1 MDGLH
6 GKTLM
11 SRVLEGIRV
20 LDFGRYI
27 AGPYCGTLL
36 GDMGAEVIRI
46 EKIDGSE
53 DRFLSPLTEKGDGAL
68 FMQLARNKL
77 GLTLNPMKPQ
87 GREIVRK
94 LVATADVVI
103 ANLPPDTL
111 LAMGLDYDSLKAIKP
126 NIILTMIS
134 AFGRGG
140 PYSNRVGFDGLG
152 QAMSGAMYMSG
163 TPDQPV
169 RAYPPFIDFGTASL
183 AAFGTMTA
191 LFQRQKTG
199 KGQIV
204 EGSLFNTA
212 LTMMNGT
219 AIEQSV
225 IKRDRV
231 ATLNR
236 SQTSAPADTFRTKD
250 GWVLVQ
256 SVGGPLFKRWADLMG
271 ETHWLDD
278 PRFKDDISRGDNG
291 ELISE
296 RLAQWCAERNTEEVL
311 QAMEEARLPAGPVLS
326 PQEVLDDPHIA
337 AKGLFQ
343 SIEYPGLDSP
353 APLMSTPVE
362 LSEDIAR
369 PHWVNTPTKSWPS
382 WGIQSLRSLSSGKI
396 ESCNRLERCMIPIMY
411 ILELELIRRQC
422 KDNYAA
428 VPNRFTRPS
437 KEARCIA

>member
-1 MDGLH
+1 M
-6 GKTLM
+6 TQ
-11 SRVLEGIRV
+11 VLKGIRV

-53 DRFLSPLTEKGDGAL
+53 DRFLSPISDMGDGGL
-68 FMQLARNKL
+68 FMQLARNKKC
-77 GLTLNPMKPQ
+77 LTLNPMKPE
-87 GREIVRK
+87 GREIVKK
-94 LVATADVVI
+94 LVKTADVVI

-111 LAMGLDYDSLKAIKP
+111 AAMGLDYESLKAIKP
-126 NIILTMIS
+126 DIILTTVS

-140 PYSNRVGFDGLG
+140 PYANRVGFDGLG

-169 RAYPPFIDFGTASL
+169 KAYPPYIDFGTASL
-183 AAFGTMTA
+183 SAFGTMAA
-191 LFQRQKTG
+191 LFERQKTG
-199 KGQIV
+199 KGQMV

-219 AIEQSV
+219 AIEQNA
-225 IKRDRV
+225 IQRNRV

-236 SQTSAPADTFRTKD
+236 SQTSGPADTFKTKD

-256 SVGGPLFKRWADLMG
+256 SVGGPLFKRWSDLMG
-271 ETHWLDD
+271 EDHWLTD

-296 RLAQWCAERNTEEVL
+296 RTAVWCAERTSKEVL
-311 QAMEEARLPAGPVLS
+311 AEMEAARLPAGPVLS
-326 PQEVLDDPHIA
+326 PQEVLDDPHVA

-343 SIEYPGLDSP
+343 LVEYPGLERP
-353 APLMSTPVE
+353 APLMKTPVE
-362 LSEDIAR
+362 LSE
-369 PHWVNTPTKSWPS
+369 TP
-382 WGIQSLRSLSSGKI
+382 G
-396 ESCNRLERCMIPIMY
+396 E
-411 ILELELIRRQC
+411 IR
-422 KDNYAA
+422 
-428 VPNRFTRPS
+428 TRPPTLGEHTDEIMQELGYS
-437 KEARCIA
+437 ETEIAQLREKRVV

>member
-1 MDGLH
+1 M
-6 GKTLM
+6 TQ
-11 SRVLEGIRV
+11 VLKGIRV

-53 DRFLSPLTEKGDGAL
+53 DRFLSPISDKGDGSL
-68 FMQLARNKL
+68 FMQLARNKKC
-77 GLTLNPMKPQ
+77 LTLNPMKPE
-87 GREIVRK
+87 GREIVKK
-94 LVATADVVI
+94 LVKTADVVI

-111 LAMGLDYDSLKAIKP
+111 AAMGLDYESLKATKP
-126 NIILTMIS
+126 DIILTTVS

-140 PYSNRVGFDGLG
+140 PYANRVGFDGLG

-169 RAYPPFIDFGTASL
+169 KAYPPYIDFGTASL
-183 AAFGTMTA
+183 SAFGTMAA
-191 LFQRQKTG
+191 LFERQKTG
-199 KGQIV
+199 KGQMV

-219 AIEQSV
+219 AIEQNA
-225 IKRDRV
+225 IQLNRV

-236 SQTSAPADTFRTKD
+236 SQTSGPADTFKTRD

-256 SVGGPLFKRWADLMG
+256 SVGGPLFKRWTDLMG
-271 ETHWLDD
+271 EDHWITD

-296 RLAQWCAERNTEEVL
+296 RTAVWCAQRTSKEVL
-311 QAMEEARLPAGPVLS
+311 AEMEAARLPAGPVLS
-326 PQEVLDDPHIA
+326 PQEVLDDPHVT

-343 SIEYPGLDSP
+343 LVEYPGLDKP
-353 APLMSTPVE
+353 APLMKTPVE
-362 LSEDIAR
+362 LSE
-369 PHWVNTPTKSWPS
+369 TP
-382 WGIQSLRSLSSGKI
+382 G
-396 ESCNRLERCMIPIMY
+396 E
-411 ILELELIRRQC
+411 IR
-422 KDNYAA
+422 
-428 VPNRFTRPS
+428 TRPPTLGEHTDEIMQELGYS
-437 KEARCIA
+437 KSEIAELREKRVV